1 MTYSGAQQAKAARE
15 ILSNALSALQ
25 ATANIPP
32 DVLAVTTHVAGSLG
46 ALFDAERSSS
56 EIDGK
61 ACARRALEGL
71 GQTLALLQDVRSQ
84 HEAIGKTTEL
94 IAKAMTVVFPLTQ
107 KPSLRPP
114 PPPGAPPRPAPSAST
129 SGQRPPAAATMLNA
143 PPQRPSQEP
152 AAPVDVPP
160 PPAFLFGGAAPM
172 QGAQPAAAPPH
183 PPQAAPSPPRPPPPQ
198 AAPHYAP
205 PVPQAAPYPQPV
217 PAAFASPAPQPAAAP
232 SHASVPFGGAVAPQ
246 ATPYAAQ
253 PVLRPASTSGSAGYG
268 PQVGGGSPQAQPQQ
282 RPSITGASIVEA
294 NIGATTE
301 SNFYVGFSGEIS
313 EGGIF
318 LATYDVR
325 PVGQLVEVH
334 LTLPGGFEERVQGN
348 VRWVREPH
356 DVGSDTTP
364 GMGIGFVS
372 LTAQQRE
379 LILRFVRKRAP
390 MFYDE

>member
-61 ACARRALEGL
+61 ACVRRALEGL

-84 HEAIGKTTEL
+84 HEAIARTTEL
-94 IAKAMTVVFPLTQ
+94 IAKAMTIVFPLTQ
-107 KPSLRPP
+107 KPSMRPP
-114 PPPGAPPRPAPSAST
+114 GPGASSPSAGARPAAAATVLTSPAQRGGPPRPAA
-129 SGQRPPAAATMLNA
+129 R
-143 PPQRPSQEP
+143 P
-152 AAPVDVPP
+152 AAPATPAPHDVPP
-160 PPAFLFGGAAPM
+160 PPSFVLAGAA
-172 QGAQPAAAPPH
+172 QAH
-183 PPQAAPSPPRPPPPQ
+183 PPQPAPPAPAPAASPYAQPGPAASPHAPSAAP
-198 AAPHYAP
+198 
-205 PVPQAAPYPQPV
+205 
-217 PAAFASPAPQPAAAP
+217 AFASPAAYPSAASMP
-232 SHASVPFGGAVAPQ
+232 SQGSVPYGGAVNPQ
-246 ATPYAAQ
+246 ATPYAPQQA
-253 PVLRPASTSGSAGYG
+253 LRPASSMGGAAPPAPAPAASPPERPSMA
-268 PQVGGGSPQAQPQQ
+268 GGS
-282 RPSITGASIVEA
+282 SVEA

-325 PVGQLVEVH
+325 PVGQPVEVH
-334 LTLPGGFEERVQGN
+334 LTLPGGFEERVQGH
-348 VRWVREPH
+348 VRWVRDPH
-356 DVGSDTTP
+356 DGGDTTP
-364 GMGIGFVS
+364 GMGIGFVG